1 MNLKDK
7 ICLITGSANGIGE
20 KCAFKFAEYGARLI
34 LIDQDEKITSI
45 SKLLEKKYNR
55 KVKFIVGDI
64 TSKKVLNL
72 METTIINDFKRI
84 DILFN
89 NAGVIRLSDDISKL
103 EEKDWDLQVNVNLKS
118 IYLVLQKIIPIMK
131 NQNFGNI
138 LNTAS
143 MTGSVV
149 GMSGLAGYCASKGG
163 VIGLTKCVALELAK
177 YNIRC
182 NAVSP
187 GAIDT
192 DFYNVLSEELKSE
205 MSSAVVF
212 PFMTI
217 GGTDSQFFQTKGVNC
232 YGLIPI
238 LVTEDDIH
246 TMHGIDERISIDNF
260 MFGTK
265 IVYNTVKRTC
275 SNEL

>member
-55 KVKFIVGDI
+55 EVKFIVGDI

-192 DFYNVLSEELKSE
+192 DFYNNEFLKNNPNNELESGKKYMES
-205 MSSAVVF
+205 VI
-212 PFMTI
+212 PF
-217 GGTDSQFFQTKGVNC
+217 GR
-232 YGLIPI
+232 YGNA
-238 LVTEDDIH
+238 DDIANVALFLASELSGYM
-246 TMHGIDERISIDNF
+246 TGQNI
-260 MFGTK
+260 
-265 IVYNTVKRTC
+265 IVDGGYSTQ
-275 SNEL
+275 

>member
-34 LIDQDEKITSI
+34 LIDQDEKITNI
-45 SKLLEKKYNR
+45 SKILEKKYNR
-55 KVKFIVGDI
+55 EVRFIVGDI

-72 METTIINDFKRI
+72 METIIVNDFKRI

-103 EEKDWDLQVNVNLKS
+103 DEKDWDLQVNVNLKS

-149 GMSGLAGYCASKGG
+149 GMGGLAGYCASKGG

-182 NAVSP
+182 NAIAP
-187 GAIDT
+187 GTVHTPSWEDRVKAFKDPAQAKKDFIARQPMGRLGTPEEIANLAVYLASDESDFITGVTHAIDGG
-192 DFYNVLSEELKSE
+192 
-205 MSSAVVF
+205 MS
-212 PFMTI
+212 I
-217 GGTDSQFFQTKGVNC
+217 
-232 YGLIPI
+232 
-238 LVTEDDIH
+238 
-246 TMHGIDERISIDNF
+246 
-260 MFGTK
+260 
-265 IVYNTVKRTC
+265 
-275 SNEL
+275 